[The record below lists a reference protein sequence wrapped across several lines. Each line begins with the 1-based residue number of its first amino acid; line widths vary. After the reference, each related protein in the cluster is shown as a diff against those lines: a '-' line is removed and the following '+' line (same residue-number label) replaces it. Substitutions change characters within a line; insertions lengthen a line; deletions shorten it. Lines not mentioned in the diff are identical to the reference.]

1 MNNKNSIGCIIR
13 IYNEYSKQQHV
24 DGGNHETMI
33 PLYFKEDGQRFR
45 MQQTLKMLINSAYNF
60 EIQFKGI
67 HSNLKIQLVKID
79 LGIADQHD
87 IYSSTFVDFN
97 LHNRNHRSMNNNN
110 SRQIS
115 FIWDSNGKIPM
126 EKIRKKRRDFLTI
139 TIILSNMTTIEIRFQ
154 IRFYMKPDK
163 HFSWGEELDHCKGEI
178 LINNC
183 NGNRTSNPLMI
194 INPTLIA
201 KPKYFRLL
209 EQQQQKQQSMLASN

>member
-1 MNNKNSIGCIIR
+1 
-13 IYNEYSKQQHV
+13 
-24 DGGNHETMI
+24 
-33 PLYFKEDGQRFR
+33 

-79 LGIADQHD
+79 LGIDDQHD

-115 FIWDSNGKIPM
+115 FIWDSNGKIPA

-183 NGNRTSNPLMI
+183 NNDDHGNRTSNPLMI

-209 EQQQQKQQSMLASN
+209 KQQKQQSMLASN